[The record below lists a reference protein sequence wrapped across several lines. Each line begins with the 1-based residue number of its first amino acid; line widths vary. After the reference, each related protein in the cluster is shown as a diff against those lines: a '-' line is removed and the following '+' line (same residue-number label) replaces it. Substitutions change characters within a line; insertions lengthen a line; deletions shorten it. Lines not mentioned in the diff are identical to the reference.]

1 MNRQFFVAG
10 EKQEVS
16 KGKESTGKKKS
27 GYL

>member
-1 MNRQFFVAG
+1 MTRQFFVAG
-10 EKQEVS
+10 EKQEEC